1 MSPQDSLELL
11 YAVLRNN
18 RAYEQIN
25 GYSFLSDEEYRKL
38 FEVVIALES
47 RYSTVPQIYARQA
60 LDRSR

>member
-18 RAYEQIN
+18 RAYEQMH
-25 GYSFLSDEEYRKL
+25 GQSFLTNEEYRKI

-47 RYSTVPQIYARQA
+47 RYSTVPQIYK
-60 LDRSR
+60 